1 MFWGLLPLGTILK
14 SRGSLMWRFKPLLL
28 RESSLLTIG
37 CQARSGVY
45 GKTVPLPLL
54 PASMRAFSCWCV
66 DSTQPVFRLFSEAVP
81 YAAGNPVCWWEEMGL
96 WCLCITIFK
105 AFYVFFFFF
114 KAGGKPFL
122 IPGQFK
128 IKKTKC
134 QVMHF
139 RTLICITATLPHHKK
154 TKTETKTA
162 VCLLKGGTRKS
173 DFLP

>member
-14 SRGSLMWRFKPLLL
+14 SRGSLMWRFKPSLL
-28 RESSLLTIG
+28 RESSLLTMG
-37 CQARSGVY
+37 CQGRSGVY
-45 GKTVPLPLL
+45 GETVPLPLL

-66 DSTQPVFRLFSEAVP
+66 DSTKPVFRLYSEAVP
-81 YAAGNPVCWWEEMGL
+81 YAAGNPMCWWEEMGL

-105 AFYVFFFFF
+105 AFYVFFFFL
-114 KAGGKPFL
+114 KLVVNFL

-139 RTLICITATLPHHKK
+139 QTLICITATLPHHKQK
-154 TKTETKTA
+154 
-162 VCLLKGGTRKS
+162 
-173 DFLP
+173 